1 MKLQDLLNLLDP
13 MTPLRIV
20 CYDVGYYYAT
30 PIRFWQ
36 EPDFHPDDLDRK
48 VGGIDP
54 SIRDRKPF
62 LMVGLETE
70 HASKIWSG
78 LRECSVRQTGKLRR
92 QIDTGQKSKKRKSVQ

>member
-1 MKLQDLLNLLDP
+1 MKLKDLLELLDP
-13 MTPLRIV
+13 MTQLRIV

-48 VGGIDP
+48 VVKIDP
-54 SIRDRKPF
+54 GIRDRKPF

-70 HASKIWSG
+70 TH
-78 LRECSVRQTGKLRR
+78 LRNIER
-92 QIDTGQKSKKRKSVQ
+92 IERKFRLGEWEIKEND

>member
-1 MKLQDLLNLLDP
+1 MKLKDLLNLLDP

-36 EPDFHPDDLDRK
+36 EPDFHWDDLDRK
-48 VGGIDP
+48 VVRIDP
-54 SIRDRKPF
+54 GIRDRKPF

-70 HASKIWSG
+70 TH
-78 LRECSVRQTGKLRR
+78 LRDMER
-92 QIDTGQKSKKRKSVQ
+92 IDKFYDSPDF

>member
-1 MKLQDLLNLLDP
+1 MKLKDLLELLDP
-13 MTPLRIV
+13 MTQLRIV

-48 VGGIDP
+48 VVKIDP
-54 SIRDRKPF
+54 GIRDRKPF

-70 HASKIWSG
+70 TH
-78 LRECSVRQTGKLRR
+78 LRNIER
-92 QIDTGQKSKKRKSVQ
+92 IERKFRLGEWEIKEPD

>member
-1 MKLQDLLNLLDP
+1 MQLKDLLELLDP
-13 MTPLRIV
+13 MTQLRIV

-48 VGGIDP
+48 VVKIDP
-54 SIRDRKPF
+54 GIRDRKPF

-70 HASKIWSG
+70 TH
-78 LRECSVRQTGKLRR
+78 LRNIER
-92 QIDTGQKSKKRKSVQ
+92 IERKFRLGEWEIKEND

>member
-1 MKLQDLLNLLDP
+1 MQLKDLLELLDP
-13 MTPLRIV
+13 MTQLRIV

-48 VGGIDP
+48 VVKIDP
-54 SIRDRKPF
+54 GIRDRKPF

-70 HASKIWSG
+70 TH
-78 LRECSVRQTGKLRR
+78 LRNIER
-92 QIDTGQKSKKRKSVQ
+92 IERKFRLGEWEIKEPD

>member
-1 MKLQDLLNLLDP
+1 MLLKDLLELLDP

-48 VGGIDP
+48 VVKIDP
-54 SIRDRKPF
+54 GIRDRKPF

-70 HASKIWSG
+70 TR
-78 LRECSVRQTGKLRR
+78 LRNMER
-92 QIDTGQKSKKRKSVQ
+92 IDKMFRPGGWVDGCPYR